1 MFDEVFVRYL
11 GKASALI
18 SVKEYVIAPYR
29 DLVTGVKS
37 GEGYVKFDFVVLESD
52 EW

>member
-1 MFDEVFVRYL
+1 MGE
-11 GKASALI
+11 ASAFV

-29 DLVTGVKS
+29 DGVVSVKS
-37 GEGYVKFDFVVLESD
+37 CEGYVKFDFVVLECD